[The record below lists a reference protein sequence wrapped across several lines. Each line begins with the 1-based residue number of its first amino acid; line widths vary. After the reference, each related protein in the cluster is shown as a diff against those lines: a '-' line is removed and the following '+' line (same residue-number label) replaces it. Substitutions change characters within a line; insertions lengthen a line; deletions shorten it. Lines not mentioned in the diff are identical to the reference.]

1 MRQNQEAAE
10 DLVQDVFLRIYRAR
24 HGYEPTARFSTWL
37 FRIANNL
44 AMNSHRNKSRRKE
57 VPIPA
62 GESTAMTRLAVAGQN
77 LADKSGL
84 QPTRQ
89 MDKRELQ
96 LVVQK
101 AIEQLSDQQ
110 RLSVL
115 LHKFEGMSYAEIAET
130 MEMSVPA
137 IKSLLSRAR
146 DSLRTALEP
155 YMQLGKEK
163 R

>member
-1 MRQNQEAAE
+1 M
-10 DLVQDVFLRIYRAR
+10 
-24 HGYEPTARFSTWL
+24 
-37 FRIANNL
+37 
-44 AMNSHRNKSRRKE
+44 
-57 VPIPA
+57 
-62 GESTAMTRLAVAGQN
+62 
-77 LADKSGL
+77 
-84 QPTRQ
+84 PTRQ
-89 MDKRELQ
+89 IDKHELQ

-101 AIEQLSDQQ
+101 AIEQLNERQ
-110 RLSVL
+110 RLTVL